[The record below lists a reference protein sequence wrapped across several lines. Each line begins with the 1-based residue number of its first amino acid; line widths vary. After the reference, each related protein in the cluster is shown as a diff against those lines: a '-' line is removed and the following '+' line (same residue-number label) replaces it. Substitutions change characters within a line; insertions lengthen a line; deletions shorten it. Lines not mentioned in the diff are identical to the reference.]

1 MNELDL
7 QDKYLINFLCTQPDG
22 LLYKEVKANTVS
34 RQFLIVEDLK
44 HFISETSLN
53 KDNYRKLL
61 RKFDSEKK
69 LLDAFMEFINV
80 RIKSSMNMAIFINGN
95 KTVTFEGVTLYLF
108 YPSGSEFKEDQLFNE
123 NIFSVVQ
130 ELPYTFRHEGK
141 QLYSFR
147 PDLSFFLNGIYLG
160 YSELKSKYNI

>member
-61 RKFDSEKK
+61 RKFNSEKA
-69 LLDAFMEFINV
+69 LLDAFTEFING
-80 RIKSSMNMAIFINGN
+80 RIKSSMNMAIFLYQRQQNGHIWR
-95 KTVTFEGVTLYLF
+95 GDTL
-108 YPSGSEFKEDQLFNE
+108 P
-123 NIFSVVQ
+123 I
-130 ELPYTFRHEGK
+130 LPFRLLI
-141 QLYSFR
+141 QRR
-147 PDLSFFLNGIYLG
+147 PAI
-160 YSELKSKYNI
+160 